1 MSKASASR
9 TIKFI
14 SKSGTYSAIIQ
25 SPLGD
30 LYQEYKGTTDEVTDI
45 SPKFDEIKPALYFV
59 CTSSRSAEGL
69 ATPTSMKYFF
79 NGSDT
84 PITFDSNGKSTGVY
98 AGLFERI
105 THSGKDQPYDG
116 IRIVN
121 NLVVAANFSA
131 CVIKMRA
138 ELTYGV
144 QTDEIDASYTIPI
157 GPSTGDSYRVTI
169 MAGDNKVFNLSSQTD
184 SCILVAKASLSG
196 VELTKGLTYKWKQMK
211 FNSDTAQWEWQELQ
225 NTSKSLTVSA
235 SQVDNVADF
244 MAEVF
249 KDKTSIGTDVQS
261 VTDISDPLMV
271 DPHPVPADESIE
283 EGNDER
289 SKVVY
294 TPQLVYRDS
303 GNVADSN
310 AQFFFGVRSASGVL
324 LSNDEL
330 LKKTASKSFTV
341 TADMCK
347 QGGGDV
353 TLYIASA
360 D

>member
-1 MSKASASR
+1 MSRATESR

-14 SKSGTYSAIIQ
+14 SKSGTYTAIIQ
-25 SPLGD
+25 SPNGD
-30 LYQEYKGTTDEVTDI
+30 LWQEYKGTKDEVTDI
-45 SPKFDEIKPALYFV
+45 SPKFDELQPPLYFV

-69 ATPTSMKYFF
+69 ATPTSMQYFF

-84 PITFDSNGKSTGVY
+84 PIAFDNNGKSTGVY

-105 THSGKDQPYDG
+105 VPSGKDQPYYG
-116 IRIVN
+116 LKIIN
-121 NLVVAANFSA
+121 NLVVAANYSA
-131 CVIKMRA
+131 CVIKMKA
-138 ELTYGV
+138 EMAYGV
-144 QTDEIDASYTIPI
+144 QTDDIDASYTIPI

-169 MAGDNKVFNLSSQTD
+169 AAGDSKVFNLTSQTD
-184 SCILVAKASLSG
+184 SCTLVAKAFLSG

-211 FNSDTAQWEWQELQ
+211 FNKDTALWEWQELQ
-225 NTSKSLTVSA
+225 NTDKTLFVSA
-235 SQVDNVADF
+235 SQVNNVADF
-244 MAEVF
+244 MVEVF

-261 VTDISDPLMV
+261 VTDVSDPLMI
-271 DPHPVPADESIE
+271 DAHPVPADEAIE

-294 TPQLVYRDS
+294 TPKLVYRNS
-303 GNVADSN
+303 GNVADAN
-310 AQFFFGVRSASGVL
+310 AKFFFGVRSASGVL
-324 LSNDEL
+324 LSNDDL
-330 LKKTASKSFTV
+330 LKNATASFTV
-341 TADMCK
+341 TVDMCK